1 MMIVMENSLHRSVL
15 LAGLFC
21 LLLAG
26 CIKDPGPCIPL
37 PPKPSLL
44 LTEVRTIFIVEGS
57 EPGYGKVLDIYRYNK
72 FHKPWLHIRMASGT
86 DTTQLIQTNVDTLY
100 YDNLQRVVKVVGYQ
114 VDHWTRVRLRQFYYN
129 GNERLPARA
138 EYQED
143 GGNWAYI
150 PPSARYIWGDTVV
163 LQITGADTSRA
174 VYSPQGNFYG
184 WNGFRD
190 NRYDNLPNAERFF
203 NLEHGLAL
211 NAPDN
216 YSAVLLPRY
225 SANNWTE
232 NGTSD
237 FRIQRF
243 TTPNAT
249 GQVGLITWR
258 DQLRGDFLAES
269 YYTYM
274 SVQ

>member
-1 MMIVMENSLHRSVL
+1 MENALRNSLL
-15 LAGLFC
+15 LAGICCLF
-21 LLLAG
+21 LAG

-37 PPKPSLL
+37 PRKPTAL
-44 LTEVRTIFIVEGS
+44 LTEVRTIFYIEGGGPVS
-57 EPGYGKVLDIYRYNK
+57 HVKVLDVYQYNN
-72 FHKPWLHIRMASGT
+72 FHKPWLHTRLSSVE

-100 YDNLQRVVKVVGYQ
+100 YDNQQRVVKVVGYQ
-114 VDHWTRVRLRQFYYN
+114 VDHWQRIRLRTFYYN
-129 GNERLPARA
+129 GQERLPARA
-138 EYQED
+138 EYEEN
-143 GGNWAYI
+143 GGEWSYI
-150 PPSARYIWGDTVV
+150 PPAAKYIWGDTVV
-163 LQITGADTSRA
+163 LQITGNDTSRA
-174 VYSPQGNFYG
+174 VYSREGNFWG
-184 WNGFRD
+184 WNDFRD

-232 NGTSD
+232 NGNFT

-243 TTPNAT
+243 TTPDAN
-249 GQVGLITWR
+249 GRVGVISWR

-269 YYTYM
+269 YYTYTP
-274 SVQ
+274 VQ